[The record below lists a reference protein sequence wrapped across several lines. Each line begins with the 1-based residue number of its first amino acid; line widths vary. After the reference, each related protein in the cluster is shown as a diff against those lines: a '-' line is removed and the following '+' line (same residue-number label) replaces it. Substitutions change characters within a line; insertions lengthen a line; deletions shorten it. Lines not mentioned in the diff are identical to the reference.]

1 MLIPKQ
7 WEARH
12 AFMIDAAKVLGATTT
27 KFLYYDCV
35 PGRRDE
41 LDFSGYPD
49 AMASLCSRLR
59 LRGDGVEDLRLVVA
73 VWTAHHEAVRA
84 GRRLPDE
91 EFQRGL
97 VHAQRLRHWLRQT
110 FPGPM

>member
-12 AFMIDAAKVLGATTT
+12 AFMVEAAKVLGATAT

-41 LDFSGYPD
+41 LDFSGWPD
-49 AMASLCSRLR
+49 AMASLCTRLR
-59 LRGDGVEDLRLVVA
+59 FRANGVEDLRIVVA
-73 VWTAHHEAVRA
+73 VWTAHREAVRA
-84 GRRLPDE
+84 RHRLPDE

-97 VHAQRLRHWLRQT
+97 VHAQRLRLWLRQT
-110 FPGPM
+110 FRGPM